1 VSQTASLSGYFE
13 WPRDRS
19 GEEVA
24 ASLGITQ
31 STFNNHLRTAERKLL
46 ARLFDA
52 RLPTSR

>member
-1 VSQTASLSGYFE
+1 LQTAYFSGYFD
-13 WPRDRS
+13 WPRERT

-46 ARLFDA
+46 DRLLDD
-52 RLPTSR
+52 RLSSPR